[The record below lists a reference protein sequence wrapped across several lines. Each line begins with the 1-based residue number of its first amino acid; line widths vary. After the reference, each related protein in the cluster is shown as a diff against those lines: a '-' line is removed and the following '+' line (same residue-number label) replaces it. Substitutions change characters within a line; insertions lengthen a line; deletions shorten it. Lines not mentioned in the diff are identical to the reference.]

1 VPSRG
6 ILRRVM
12 TADFDPGAAARPGS
26 GIFGLSCTP
35 AEAGVHVIPVGFDA
49 TTSYRGGA
57 AHGPAA
63 VLAASHQVELFD
75 LQLGRPYEAGIHMF
89 AEDPTVHEWNAEARA
104 LAAPI
109 HAEGG
114 SERGDARLA
123 RIDEIGAELN
133 AAVYASTVAS
143 LAEDKLVCVVG
154 GDHSTPFGA
163 IEACAAKHPGLGLLH
178 FDAHA
183 DLRARYEG
191 FEWSHASILH
201 NVTERIAGVAQ
212 VVQVGIRDL
221 CEEELQAIEAS
232 NGRVQTLFD
241 HQWATARL
249 AGEDLRALVRRTL
262 EPLPAEVWI
271 TFDVDGLDPTLCP
284 NTGTPVPG
292 GFTWHEALL
301 WLDELAASGRRVVGL
316 DLNEASAGE
325 NGDPG
330 GTSWDAIVGA
340 RLLYRLIGTALAT
353 GRRPS

>member
-1 VPSRG
+1 
-6 ILRRVM
+6 M

-26 GIFGLSCTP
+26 GIFGLSCPP
-35 AEAGVHVIPVGFDA
+35 AEAGVHVLPVGFDA
-49 TTSYRGGA
+49 TTSFRGGT
-57 AHGPAA
+57 AHGPAV

-75 LQLGRPYEAGIHMF
+75 ARLGRPYEAGICML
-89 AEDPTVHEWNAEARA
+89 AEDPRITQWNAEARA
-104 LAAPI
+104 LAAPV
-109 HAEGG
+109 HAAGG
-114 SERGDARLA
+114 CERGDPRLV
-123 RIDEIGAELN
+123 RIDAIGAELN
-133 AAVYASTVAS
+133 ECVHARTAAS
-143 LAEDKLVCVVG
+143 LAEDKLVCLLG
-154 GDHSTPFGA
+154 GDHSTPFGGL
-163 IEACAAKHPGLGLLH
+163 EACAERHLGVGILH

-201 NVTERIAGVAQ
+201 NVTERIAAVSQ

-221 CEEELQAIEAS
+221 CEEELRAIEGS
-232 NGRVQTLFD
+232 NGRIRTLFD
-241 HQWATARL
+241 HQWSAARL
-249 AGEDLRALVRRTL
+249 AGEDLRALVKRTL

-292 GFTWHEALL
+292 GLSWHEALL

-316 DLNEASAGE
+316 DLNEVSAGE
-325 NGDPG
+325 NGDPD

-353 GRRPS
+353 R

>member
-1 VPSRG
+1 
-6 ILRRVM
+6 M
-12 TADFDPGAAARPGS
+12 TSDFDPSAAARPGS
-26 GIFGLSCTP
+26 GIFGLSEGP
-35 AEAGVHVIPVGFDA
+35 AEAGVHVLPVGFDA

-57 AHGPAA
+57 SHGPAA

-89 AEDPTVHEWNAEARA
+89 AEDLAVREWNAEARA

-109 HAEGG
+109 HAAGG
-114 SERGDARLA
+114 CERGDERLA
-123 RIDEIGAELN
+123 RIDAIGAELN
-133 AAVYASTVAS
+133 AAVHARAAAS
-143 LAEDKLVCVVG
+143 LAEDKLVCLLG

-163 IEACAAKHPGLGLLH
+163 IEACAQRHPGVGVLH

-183 DLRARYEG
+183 DLRVAYEG

-201 NVTERIAGVAQ
+201 NVTERIAGVSQ
-212 VVQVGIRDL
+212 IVQVGIRDL

-249 AGEDLRALVRRTL
+249 TGEDLRKLVQRTL

-271 TFDVDGLDPTLCP
+271 TFDVDGLDRALCP

-292 GFTWHEALL
+292 GLLWHETLL

-316 DLNEASAGE
+316 DLNEVSAGE
-325 NGDPG
+325 DGDPE